1 MSLPDG
7 LAAVLPPN
15 TRVDDDGALVI
26 GGCRVD
32 DLADRFGTPLF
43 VYDEAGL
50 RERIAEYVAAFAAQP
65 LDTVVVYA
73 SKAFPTVAMAAL
85 VADSPMWIDV
95 STLGELEAALRGG
108 VPGERILVHGNNK
121 SDEELAR
128 ALEVGVARIVCDS
141 FDEIDR
147 LARLAGATTG
157 DTDGDDATVPVML
170 RLTPGVDADTHA
182 YISTGQEDTKFGFP
196 LVHGLD
202 AVRRVAAHPELRLT
216 GVHCHIGSQIFD
228 LDGFRA
234 AADAVLAFCARA
246 QEVTGTPV
254 DEVDLGGGL
263 GIGYTADDRP
273 VALAEYAAVLADA
286 VVAGAA
292 HHGVATPRLLVEPG
306 RSVVGRMG
314 VTCYSVGTVKEVPGV
329 RTYVAV
335 DGGMSDN
342 LRTALYGARYETLLA
357 DRPAAARPLHAH
369 VAGKHCESGDI
380 VVTDAR
386 LPADVAPGD
395 LLVTP
400 ATGAYGY
407 AMANNYNLLGRPAVV
422 FVADGE
428 ARVVVRRETVDD
440 VLGLMSP

>member
-1 MSLPDG
+1 VTLPDG

-15 TRVDDDGALVI
+15 ACLDDDGALVI

-32 DLADRFGTPLF
+32 DLAARFGTPLF
-43 VYDEAGL
+43 VYDEAGV
-50 RERIAEYVAAFAAQP
+50 RDRVADYVAAFAAQP

-73 SKAFPTVAMAAL
+73 SKAFPTVAMAAI

-95 STLGELEAALRGG
+95 STLGELEAAVRGG

-121 SDEELAR
+121 SDAELAR
-128 ALEVGVARIVCDS
+128 ALEIGVARIVCDS

-147 LARLAGATTG
+147 LAGLVAATPTVG
-157 DTDGDDATVPVML
+157 PAPVPVMI
-170 RLTPGVDADTHA
+170 RLTPGVEADTHA
-182 YISTGQEDTKFGFP
+182 FISTGQEDSKFGFP
-196 LVHGLD
+196 LAHGLD
-202 AVRRVAAHPELRLT
+202 AVRRVAAHPQLRLT
-216 GVHCHIGSQIFD
+216 GVHCHIGSQLFA

-263 GIGYTADDRP
+263 GIGYTVDDTP
-273 VALAEYAAVLADA
+273 VALDDYASVLAEA
-286 VVAGAA
+286 VAAGAA
-292 HHGVATPRLLVEPG
+292 HHGVATPRLFVEPG

-314 VTCYSVGTVKEVPGV
+314 VTCYTVGTVKEVPGV

-342 LRTALYGARYETLLA
+342 LRSALYGARYETILA
-357 DRPAAARPLHAH
+357 DRPAADRALPAH

-380 VVTDAR
+380 VVADAR

-422 FVADGE
+422 FVADGD